1 MSSLLFIDSD
11 ILFNLLAINIKK
23 KERYRIEGTTGDQK
37 LDQIL
42 DTIMEQ
48 SKKYEKI
55 CISNF
60 SILELVCTL
69 NRLKSEFK
77 ISKILIKLFETYDI
91 LKINENIIYLAWFIG
106 SKYKM
111 HSGDA
116 IHISFC
122 LINKIS
128 SMLIKDDELY
138 DSILLI
144 INDKKGNGNK
154 SIKNFFNNLS
164 LSEDK
169 YKRYHS
175 FLSKDFFRCLNK
187 D

>member
-116 IHISFC
+116 IKNVVNNEDIYY
-122 LINKIS
+122 L
-128 SMLIKDDELY
+128 DDHLKE
-138 DSILLI
+138 IE
-144 INDKKGNGNK
+144 K
-154 SIKNFFNNLS
+154 
-164 LSEDK
+164 
-169 YKRYHS
+169 
-175 FLSKDFFRCLNK
+175 C
-187 D
+187 